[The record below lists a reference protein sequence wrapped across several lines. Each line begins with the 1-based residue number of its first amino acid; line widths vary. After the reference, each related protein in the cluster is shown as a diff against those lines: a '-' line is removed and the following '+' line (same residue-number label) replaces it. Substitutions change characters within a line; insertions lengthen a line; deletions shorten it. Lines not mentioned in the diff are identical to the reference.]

1 MIIITTNIR
10 LYKGV
15 SIDTKEWISGFLL
28 KKNEHYFIQQDNFS
42 AEVYFDSLCLQ
53 VSYLKDMN
61 QEDVYE
67 NDLLQ
72 VIDPDGSS
80 AEIMA
85 VCFDPLSFS
94 YKVKVYDE
102 EEDWGLYMDLDEF
115 VSHTDFKVVGN
126 ICDKLA
132 NRVIDN

>member
-1 MIIITTNIR
+1 MIFITTNIR

-28 KKNEHYFIQQDNFS
+28 KKNEHYFIQRNDFS

-94 YKVKVYDE
+94 YKVK
-102 EEDWGLYMDLDEF
+102 LYMDLDEF
-115 VSHTDFKVVGN
+115 ISHTDFKVIGN
-126 ICDKLA
+126 IYDKLA
-132 NRVIDN
+132 NGVIIN